1 MSGFRVAWSIF
12 FALVKT
18 RFAGPIRL
26 PMLALVGAG
35 RSNCGTGS
43 MERTDNAEAMPS
55 GCGPCATCI
64 RSVGA
69 TNSAWDW
76 CTGGGHGNGGL
87 RLVNSVTTATSAGRS
102 IVAVALAVSIT
113 EAFFLPLLS
122 KDIDGCGGAG
132 FCGAC
137 CGKAGP
143 GIPLGMDDVLGVGLG
158 KFSLG
163 PGTAGV
169 SAGGMA
175 GCCLLDFN
183 RSCSIQKR
191 SSSFLTP

>member
-1 MSGFRVAWSIF
+1 
-12 FALVKT
+12 
-18 RFAGPIRL
+18 
-26 PMLALVGAG
+26 
-35 RSNCGTGS
+35 
-43 MERTDNAEAMPS
+43 
-55 GCGPCATCI
+55 
-64 RSVGA
+64 
-69 TNSAWDW
+69 
-76 CTGGGHGNGGL
+76 
-87 RLVNSVTTATSAGRS
+87 
-102 IVAVALAVSIT
+102 VAVALARSIA

-122 KDIDGCGGAG
+122 KDIDGWGGAG
-132 FCGAC
+132 V

-143 GIPLGMDDVLGVGLG
+143 GIPLGIDDVLGVGLG

-163 PGTAGV
+163 PGTAGI

>member
-1 MSGFRVAWSIF
+1 
-12 FALVKT
+12 
-18 RFAGPIRL
+18 
-26 PMLALVGAG
+26 
-35 RSNCGTGS
+35 

-55 GCGPCATCI
+55 DCRLCATCI
-64 RSVGA
+64 GSLGA
-69 TNSAWDW
+69 TSAAGGY
-76 CTGGGHGNGGL
+76 TAGGHGRGGL

-102 IVAVALAVSIT
+102 NVAVALAVSIT

-122 KDIDGCGGAG
+122 KDIDGWGGAG

-163 PGTAGV
+163 PGTA
-169 SAGGMA
+169 
-175 GCCLLDFN
+175 
-183 RSCSIQKR
+183 
-191 SSSFLTP
+191 